1 MGCAEA
7 GVGRRYGNWQRRAGV
22 GGVQHLLIR
31 LAIAIPLAAVAAHS
45 PAHAFEDKQFCLAV
59 REMTRSAA
67 DVGTW
72 ADRVTRNDGVEL
84 ACDRKL
90 VHFKR
95 HYSVSKSG
103 LEGPWKERKVE
114 EWESG
119 TCKRSLWREAVEN
132 GWIISA
138 TLTTVTGERL
148 WLSCMPGGRAFH
160 RAIP

>member
-1 MGCAEA
+1 M
-7 GVGRRYGNWQRRAGV
+7 RRWLP
-22 GGVQHLLIR
+22 LLI
-31 LAIAIPLAAVAAHS
+31 LVLLVATGAARDDAR
-45 PAHAFEDKQFCLAV
+45 AFEDTQFCLAV

-95 HYSVSKSG
+95 HYGVSKSG